1 MLTGFA
7 IVPPQLTSFV
17 LVVLIVSI
25 NTSKP
30 TYKTGTLKGK
40 LLKFN
45 IINRGKLLHYILG
58 CSFTDT
64 SRGELFFI
72 VYLYINGASCSYY
85 MHRVMYIQMKRK
97 FQWKIQTFF
106 VLHWTEYIAWLS
118 LYTPRMSVYCTYMY
132 NNFKKWELR
141 VQVLYIKS
149 WKNLSFFPWK
159 FIFSQL
165 FSRLLL
171 YIHRVLITQRISMNS
186 LLYVR
191 IHKIVFVYCFA
202 GEKKEKNS
210 RQSKKAD
217 WCVSF
222 SSFCCSCGGV
232 SKEKRK
238 ALAFILLNRN
248 SWAHN
253 IASLVC
259 ACIRKNW
266 DTENKI
272 FYFWLC
278 WGWWWRLYKV
288 S

>member
-1 MLTGFA
+1 MEHL
-7 IVPPQLTSFV
+7 
-17 LVVLIVSI
+17 VLII
-25 NTSKP
+25 CTAWC
-30 TYKTGTLKGK
+30 TYKWKENSNGK
-40 LLKFN
+40 F
-45 IINRGKLLHYILG
+45 KL
-58 CSFTDT
+58 
-64 SRGELFFI
+64 
-72 VYLYINGASCSYY
+72 
-85 MHRVMYIQMKRK
+85 
-97 FQWKIQTFF
+97 FF

-217 WCVSF
+217 WCVFF

-278 WGWWWRLYKV
+278 WGGGGGCIKCRN
-288 S
+288 